1 MSKTFKA
8 HLALFAVALIYGA
21 NYSIAKIVLD
31 DHYLHPT
38 GFITLRICAAA
49 ILFTIFHQIW
59 IKEKVERKD
68 FPLLIVCALFG
79 AVFNQLFFFLGLKET
94 TPINASLIM
103 TTTPILILII
113 SAVLIKEKVT
123 WLKVFGIILGA
134 IGAIIIISAGK
145 EVSFTSNQAL
155 GNLFIFIN
163 ASSYG
168 IYLVLIKRLMDRY
181 HPITLIRWIF
191 TIGAI
196 IVLPFGIPYLIHT
209 EWQTFTPIVTASV
222 VYVLLFTTFF
232 TYLFNGLALRE
243 VPASIVGIYIYL
255 QPLIATIIALIVGND
270 QLSGLKIIAGALIF
284 TGVFLV
290 SQPIK
295 MTKN

>member
-1 MSKTFKA
+1 MSKTLKA
-8 HLALFAVALIYGA
+8 HLSLFAVALIYGA

-31 DHYLHPT
+31 DHYLQPIS
-38 GFITLRICAAA
+38 FITLRICAAA
-49 ILFTIFHQIW
+49 ILFTLFHQIW

-68 FPLLIVCALFG
+68 FPLLILCSLFG

-94 TPINASLIM
+94 SPINASLIM

-113 SAVLIKEKVT
+113 SAILIREKVT
-123 WLKVFGIILGA
+123 WSKVVGIILGG
-134 IGAIIIISAGK
+134 IGATIIISAGK

-155 GNLFIFIN
+155 GNLYIFVN

-196 IVLPFGIPYLIHT
+196 IILPFGIPYLNNT
-209 EWQTFTPIVTASV
+209 EWHTFSPLVIGSV
-222 VYVLLFTTFF
+222 IYVLLFTTFF
-232 TYLFNGLALRE
+232 TYLLNGLALRE
-243 VPASIVGIYIYL
+243 LPASIVGIYIYL
-255 QPLIATIIALIVGND
+255 QPLIATIIALIIGND
-270 QLSGLKIIAGALIF
+270 QLNALKILAGILIF

-295 MTKN
+295 TTRN